1 MSNTRT
7 HIEQAD
13 GTLWL
18 CSKLDDPYGRH
29 IAGREYWVSYCNG
42 PATITGGI
50 VGFYANS
57 VSAARAKLEIE
68 A

>member
-1 MSNTRT
+1 MINTTRT

-18 CSKLDDPYGRH
+18 CAKTHDPYGRH

-42 PATITGGI
+42 PATITPSI
-50 VGFYANS
+50 VGFYAS
-57 VSAARAKLEIE
+57 SPEAARERLA

>member
-1 MSNTRT
+1 MNTRT

-18 CSKLDDPYGRH
+18 CSKTYDPYGRD

-42 PATITGGI
+42 PATCKLGRV
-50 VGFYANS
+50 VGFYTAS
-57 VSAARAKLEIE
+57 VEAAKAALL
-68 A
+68 